1 MRLDINKAFFW
12 LIKTP
17 PGKKQKQKTKTPKQ
31 KEKEKKPWD
40 HFGKPLSFL
49 MVLFGIG
56 YNFLNQNTSF
66 VHILQKTVAISK
78 LEAMWSYLH
87 YIASYKNYIYWV
99 KQKQSSTM

>member
-1 MRLDINKAFFW
+1 MLMRLDINKAFFW

-17 PGKKQKQKTKTPKQ
+17 PGKKKNPPKQ
-31 KEKEKKPWD
+31 KEKKKPWD

>member
-1 MRLDINKAFFW
+1 MLMRLDINKALFW

-17 PGKKQKQKTKTPKQ
+17 PGKKNKQKKPTKTKR
-31 KEKEKKPWD
+31 KKPWD